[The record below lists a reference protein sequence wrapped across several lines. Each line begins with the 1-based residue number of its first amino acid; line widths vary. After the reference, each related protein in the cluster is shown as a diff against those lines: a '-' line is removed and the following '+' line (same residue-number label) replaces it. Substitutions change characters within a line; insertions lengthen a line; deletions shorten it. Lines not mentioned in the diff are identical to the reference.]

1 MPGGWSKSRSG
12 MASGSETVA
21 RGDLPRAVLHP
32 ILRMQTFSPPRP
44 LLSDSLIPEAHCA
57 RLMTTK
63 SAIMSES
70 NNPMA
75 RRSGDSRESLI
86 GPDAGMILLV
96 EDSPTQALRTQLVL
110 EDAGWNVTVCG
121 DGMKA
126 VTTASE
132 ISPDLI
138 LLDMRL
144 PGLDGS
150 EVARRLKDVPGLS
163 DIPIIFLT
171 GVFREVEDIIGGLDQ
186 GADDYLVKPVADG
199 ELVARVRACLRVRR
213 LQHELGRMAGLLLS
227 INQVGSRIAGILELE
242 KLLSAACQLLL
253 SELGYPSVSVFLRE
267 DGWDDYVLSA
277 AAGRN
282 SEILLANPPRFS
294 VDDDGLIASSIRTR
308 RTLFANGSVLCQ
320 SSPGWEG
327 IRSGAV
333 VPLHT
338 AGETRGALVIA
349 SPEEMA
355 FDERDELA
363 LETIADQFGAAI
375 HNARLYRQMEE
386 LATLDC
392 LTGLLNRR
400 AILSRLDAEWSR
412 CRRSGRAMALVSLDI
427 DRFKSIN
434 DNYGHAIGDDAIAAV
449 AGVIRRAIRRDD
461 FAGRLGGDEF
471 LIVMPETDRQGSL
484 EAADRLRLAAEGL
497 EITSPSLGS
506 PFSLTLSLGVASIP
520 ETPADDPARLLQASD
535 QALYRAKAAGR
546 NRASI

>member
-1 MPGGWSKSRSG
+1 M
-12 MASGSETVA
+12 
-21 RGDLPRAVLHP
+21 
-32 ILRMQTFSPPRP
+32 
-44 LLSDSLIPEAHCA
+44 
-57 RLMTTK
+57 
-63 SAIMSES
+63 
-70 NNPMA
+70 
-75 RRSGDSRESLI
+75 
-86 GPDAGMILLV
+86 LV

-110 EDAGWNVTVCG
+110 EDAGWNVTICG
-121 DGMKA
+121 DGNKA
-126 VTTASE
+126 VSMASE
-132 ISPDLI
+132 TAPDLI

-144 PGLDGS
+144 PGIDGS

-227 INQVGSRIAGILELE
+227 INQVGSRISGILELE
-242 KLLSAACQLLL
+242 KLLDAACKLLL

-267 DGWDDYVLSA
+267 DDQDEFLLVA

-282 SEILLANPPRFS
+282 VEGVLASAPRF
-294 VDDDGLIASSIRTR
+294 VINDDSLMASSIRSR
-308 RTLFANGSVLCQ
+308 RILFTNGPSLGKV
-320 SSPGWEG
+320 SSGWEG
-327 IRSGAV
+327 IHSGAI
-333 VPLHT
+333 VPLHVGT
-338 AGETRGALVIA
+338 ETRGALLIA

-386 LATLDC
+386 LATLDSM
-392 LTGLLNRR
+392 TGLLNRR

-412 CRRSGRAMALVSLDI
+412 CRRSGRSLALMSVDI
-427 DRFKSIN
+427 DRFKLIN
-434 DNYGHAIGDDAIAAV
+434 DNYGHAIGDDSIVAV
-449 AGVIRRAIRRDD
+449 AAVIRRITRRDD

-471 LIVMPETDRQGSL
+471 LIVMPETDRQGGL
-484 EAADRLRLAAEGL
+484 EAAERLRVAVEQL
-497 EITSPSLGS
+497 EITSQSLDVPLS
-506 PFSLTLSLGVASIP
+506 ITLSLGVASIP
-520 ETPADDPARLLQASD
+520 EIPADDPAKLLQASD
-535 QALYRAKAAGR
+535 QALYRAKAFGR